1 MNVILMLVLL
11 LTLMILRV
19 PVAFAMALVASIALL
34 RTGIPLAL
42 ITQRL
47 FGSLNSFSLLAIPL
61 FIFVGEIMNTAGVTD
76 RIFKFARAFVGH
88 KVGSLGHVN
97 VISSII
103 FSGMSGSAVADAYG
117 LGLIEIKAMK
127 ENGFDPDFSA
137 AVTAAS
143 STIGPIIPPSIPL
156 VIYGFVAEQSV
167 GRLFLGGL
175 IPGLIMGIALMT
187 LVYVIS
193 KRRHYPIEDRSNFK
207 QRIRATVLALP
218 SLFTPVLLLSG
229 IGFGIVTPTEGA
241 VVAGIYA
248 VLIGSLIHHQLDF
261 KKLYQALYRTVIKS
275 ATILIIIA
283 CASTLSWVIV
293 SSDFPEIIKNNLLLI
308 SGSNI
313 YILFLLINII
323 LLILGCFIEG
333 TAIIM
338 IMLSILLPTLRVM
351 NVDLVHFGVVMVLNI
366 MIGVITP
373 PFGLSLYIVTEIAD
387 IPFERAVKA
396 ILPFIIP
403 LIIVLLLIT
412 YIPGLVTFLPN
423 LVYGG

>member
-11 LTLMILRV
+11 TLMTLRV
-19 PVAFAMALVASIALL
+19 PVAFAMALVASITLL
-34 RTGIPLAL
+34 WTGVPLSLIPS
-42 ITQRL
+42 RL
-47 FGSLNSFSLLAIPL
+47 FGSLNTFSLLAIPL
-61 FIFVGEIMNTAGVTD
+61 FIFVGEVMNVAGVTE

-117 LGLIEIKAMK
+117 LGLIEIKVMK
-127 ENGFDPDFSA
+127 ENGWDPAFSA
-137 AVTAAS
+137 AVTAS
-143 STIGPIIPPSIPL
+143 SSCIGPIIPPSIPL
-156 VIYGFVAEQSV
+156 VIYAFVAEQSV

-175 IPGLIMGIALMT
+175 IPGLIMGIALMG

-193 KRRHYPIEDRSNFK
+193 KRRHYPVEERYNFRQK
-207 QRIRATVLALP
+207 LKATILALP
-218 SLFTPVLLLSG
+218 SLVTPLLLLSG

-241 VVAGIYA
+241 VVAGIYGL
-248 VLIGSLIHHQLDF
+248 LIGFLIHHELDF
-261 KKLYQALYRTVIKS
+261 KKLYHALYRTTINS
-275 ATILIIIA
+275 ATVLIIIA
-283 CASTLSWVIV
+283 CASTLAWVITT
-293 SSDFPEIIKNNLLLI
+293 SGFPEIVKNNVILI
-308 SGSNI
+308 SGGNP
-313 YILFLLINII
+313 YIFLFLVNII

-338 IMLSILLPTLRVM
+338 IMLSILLPTLIAM
-351 NVDLVHFGVVMVLNI
+351 DINLIHFGVVMVLNV
-366 MIGVITP
+366 MIGIITP
-373 PFGLSLYIVTEIAD
+373 PFGLSLFIVSDIAD
-387 IPFERAVKA
+387 ISFERTVKA
-396 ILPFIIP
+396 TFPFIIP